1 MSAVGDIDPAVPDVF
16 VGIGHL
22 ALHVPALS
30 DVTTRDMVAQAAVK
44 LVRLS
49 DAAGDVTVEE
59 ALDAVDVW
67 RSAPSH
73 LSSHEVMRDVLSDF
87 LKERAAR
94 HG

>member
-1 MSAVGDIDPAVPDVF
+1 MADVDPAVPDVF
-16 VGIGHL
+16 AGIGHL

-49 DAAGDVTVEE
+49 DADGDVTDDE
-59 ALDAVDVW
+59 AEGAVGVW
-67 RSAPSH
+67 LEAADHLPPS
-73 LSSHEVMRDVLSDF
+73 EVMRDVLGNF
-87 LKERAAR
+87 LRSRAAR